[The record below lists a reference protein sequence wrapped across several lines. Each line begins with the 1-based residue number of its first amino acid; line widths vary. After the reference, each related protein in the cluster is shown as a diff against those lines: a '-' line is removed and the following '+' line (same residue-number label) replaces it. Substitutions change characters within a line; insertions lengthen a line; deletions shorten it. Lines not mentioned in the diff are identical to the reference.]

1 MLYNKYRP
9 TTFKELIGDFSGIEN
24 ALLQNKLGNV
34 IALKGNAGVGKTSVG
49 RILANAL
56 TNHPMNLIEINSADK
71 NGVATMRGLIDE
83 MCYKP
88 IGGGN
93 RVVIFDEAHRITT
106 DAWEI
111 LKKVLED
118 TEPFNYFIFCTTE
131 TLKIPAI
138 IKTRVM
144 EYTLPSISEKD
155 LFKLLKEVDSKENFN
170 IDLTLLAQI
179 ATLANGSA
187 RKALV
192 LLEQISTMDDK
203 ETFLKSQV
211 IEGEEP
217 VEVIELC
224 RAILK
229 GDWKEISKMLKDL
242 KATQESENLRRCVL
256 GYLTS
261 VILNGNILVASKAN
275 CFMDNTYDNGWNGFV
290 IMCANSVKK

>member
-9 TTFKELIGDFSGIEN
+9 TTFKELIGDFSGIEK
-24 ALLQNKLGNV
+24 ALQDNTLTHGV
-34 IALKGNAGVGKTSVG
+34 IFNGISGGGKTTVS
-49 RILANAL
+49 RIIAKHLTTNELAILELNG
-56 TNHPMNLIEINSADK
+56 SDV
-71 NGVATMRGLIDE
+71 NGVDDMRSLIDDIQ
-83 MCYKP
+83 YKP
-88 IGGGN
+88 MGTN
-93 RVVIFDEAHRITT
+93 RVIIIDEAQKLTAS
-106 DAWEI
+106 AWDI
-111 LKKVLED
+111 LLKPLED
-118 TEPFNYFIFCTTE
+118 CAKFNYFIFCTTNGS
-131 TLKIPAI
+131 KIPKA
-138 IKTRVM
+138 IKTRCT

-155 LFKLLKEVDSKENFN
+155 LFKLLKDVDSKENFN

-229 GDWKEISKMLKDL
+229 GDWKEISKMLKEL
-242 KATQESENLRRCVL
+242 NATQESENLRRCVL
-256 GYLTS
+256 G
-261 VILNGNILVASKAN
+261 
-275 CFMDNTYDNGWNGFV
+275 
-290 IMCANSVKK
+290 

>member
-1 MLYNKYRP
+1 MLYNKHRP

-24 ALLQNKLGNV
+24 ALKDNSLAHG
-34 IALKGNAGVGKTSVG
+34 IIFSGASGGGKTSIS
-49 RILANAL
+49 RIIANHL
-56 TNHPMNLIEINSADK
+56 TSNPMSIIEMNGSNVNGVDDMRNLIED
-71 NGVATMRGLIDE
+71 LQ
-83 MCYKP
+83 YKP
-88 IGGGN
+88 LGEN
-93 RVVIFDEAHRITT
+93 RVVIIDEAQKLSAS
-106 DAWEI
+106 AWDI
-111 LKKVLED
+111 LLKPIED
-118 TEPFNYFIFCTTE
+118 CAKFNYFIFCTTNGS
-131 TLKIPAI
+131 KIPKA
-138 IKTRVM
+138 IKTRCT
-144 EYTLPSISEKD
+144 EYTLPPISEKD
-155 LFKLLKEVDSKENFN
+155 LFKLLKDVDSKENFN

-229 GDWKEISKMLKDL
+229 SDWKEISKMLKEL

-261 VILNGNILVASKAN
+261 VILNGNIMVASKAN